1 MTGMA
6 TVLPILP
13 IAGPLLAGAVLLPLG
28 RRAPGFAAGA
38 GVAVLAGNLACAV
51 ALLLATADGTVIP
64 YLVGNWQAPFGIA
77 LAVDGL
83 AALMLLVTAIVALA
97 CQLAAL
103 DGPLRQGRDF
113 PALVQFQLM
122 GLNGAFL
129 TADLFNLFVFFEV
142 LLIASYAL
150 LLHGAER
157 PAVRAGLHYVAV
169 NLVGSVLFLFAVSLL
184 YGTLGTLTVADLA
197 QRVGAVPEAD
207 RALVAAAGSLLLVV
221 FGIKAAA
228 LPLGLWLPGTYP
240 TAPAPVAALFAV
252 MTKVGVYSIARLLG
266 VVFGNDAG
274 ALAGLG
280 ELIVL
285 YAGLAT
291 LVAGAVGVLA
301 ARSLR
306 ALTAWLVVGSAGT
319 LLVALGAGSQEA
331 FAAALFYLPHSTFAT
346 AALFLLAGV
355 IARTRGETEDRF
367 EPGIAPAPVAWI
379 GALFLVTAIAAAGLP
394 PLSGFVAKVFLLD
407 ALEGQTA
414 WRTSWALLLLASL
427 AAVVALSRAGSTL
440 FWKSSA
446 AGARG
451 SSAVP
456 VGRGAVG
463 ALALLVGCGAAL
475 VLFAAP
481 VGARLA
487 NVAAELA
494 EPARYVAAVLGAAG
508 WVPP

>member
-1 MTGMA
+1 MTTLA
-6 TVLPILP
+6 AVLPILP
-13 IAGPLLAGAVLLPLG
+13 IAAPLLAGSLLLPLA
-28 RRAPGFAAGA
+28 RRAPRAAAGA
-38 GVAVLAGNLACAV
+38 GVAALAGNLACAL
-51 ALLLATADGTVIP
+51 ALLGATADGSVIP
-64 YLVGNWQAPFGIA
+64 YLLGNWQAPFGIA

-83 AALMLLVTAIVALA
+83 AALMLVVTAITALG

-129 TADLFNLFVFFEV
+129 TSDLFNLFVFFEV

-184 YGTLGTLTVADLA
+184 YGTLGTLNIADLA
-197 QRVGAVPEAD
+197 ARVPAVPEQD

-240 TAPAPVAALFAV
+240 AAPAPVAALFAV
-252 MTKVGVYSIARLLG
+252 MTKVGVYSIARLTA
-266 VVFGNDAG
+266 VVFGTEAG

-280 ELIVL
+280 ASLVL

-291 LVAGAVGVLA
+291 VAAGAIGVLA

-306 ALTAWLVVGSAGT
+306 ALTSWLVVGSAGT
-319 LLVALGAGSQEA
+319 LLVTLAAGSPEA
-331 FAAALFYLPHSTFAT
+331 TAAALFYLPHSTFAA
-346 AALFLLAGV
+346 AALFLLAGL
-355 IARTRGETEDRF
+355 IASSRGEARDRF
-367 EPGIAPAPVAWI
+367 EPGVAPAPTAWI

-394 PLSGFVAKVFLLD
+394 PLSGFVAKLFVLD
-407 ALEGQTA
+407 ALEGRPA
-414 WRTSWALLLLASL
+414 WQASWALLLLASL
-427 AAVVALSRAGSTL
+427 AAVVALSRAGSML
-440 FWKSSA
+440 FWKSST

-451 SSAVP
+451 ASVP
-456 VGRGAVG
+456 VGGGAIA
-463 ALALLVGCGAAL
+463 ALALLAGSGVAL
-475 VLFAAP
+475 VGFAATAA
-481 VGARLA
+481 ARLTT
-487 NVAAELA
+487 AAAQLA
-494 EPARYVAAVLGAAG
+494 DPARYIAAVLGAAG